1 MCPCVFIYLILVQ
14 NKLLKNTQQV
24 RLFIISILFVSLSV
38 FAAPKKQGF
47 IDTYPLQTRSVGLST
62 QDSLRQAFNIP
73 INDSLLGL
81 DFKKRRKYISAITE
95 KRIAEMTPVVLRRF
109 KELLE
114 NITLFAKQ
122 NDDDDLA
129 LEIAFLRIRINVD
142 GLAPKVKEQ
151 RLLSLDSISNVLKL
165 DWLSVR
171 VKYHLGI
178 DYTRT
183 PNRISEGFIYLF
195 KALYILENILDDPT
209 LRYQIVTFIGL
220 TAYEHEQYQL
230 SKRYFKKAA
239 DNIKNKSVGAFNNL
253 ALAYRGLKMLDSS
266 NYYFRFAKEL
276 AIAAND
282 SGDITIINGNIGE
295 NLFLEGEFEAALPLL
310 HADADYS
317 LAIKNFGN
325 ASNALVYLSG
335 CYLALGDLVKSERY
349 LWEAYRAAKTDKDLR
364 RMKPIYRQLANWSAY
379 NGDAAS
385 ALVYRDS
392 LEFVTSQLQLNFNRF
407 SGFEAD
413 KLVKLNANQI
423 ALSQRE
429 KAQEQ
434 SEKVLLII
442 IGASLFVLVIL
453 TLLFLNYRANK
464 KLKEKSLALTN
475 AQLTGKLEDATSQL
489 KVYITET
496 QQKALTEKVILTDA
510 NWREFLQ
517 YFNKVHPS
525 FVLDLKQQYPKLSK
539 AEVRFCCLSYLSMS
553 DKEMAAMLGVGRA
566 SIRVTRQRTRAKL
579 NLKEGDCLETL
590 LLTL

>member
-1 MCPCVFIYLILVQ
+1 MCPCVFIYLDTVQ

-38 FAAPKKQGF
+38 FATPKKQGF

-81 DFKKRRKYISAITE
+81 DFKKRRKYIAAITE
-95 KRIAEMTPVVLRRF
+95 KRIAAMTPVVLRRF

-276 AIAAND
+276 AIAEND
-282 SGDITIINGNIGE
+282 SGDITVINGNIGE

-317 LAIKNFGN
+317 LAIKSFG
-325 ASNALVYLSG
+325 
-335 CYLALGDLVKSERY
+335 KR
-349 LWEAYRAAKTDKDLR
+349 
-364 RMKPIYRQLANWSAY
+364 I
-379 NGDAAS
+379 
-385 ALVYRDS
+385 
-392 LEFVTSQLQLNFNRF
+392 
-407 SGFEAD
+407 
-413 KLVKLNANQI
+413 
-423 ALSQRE
+423 
-429 KAQEQ
+429 
-434 SEKVLLII
+434 
-442 IGASLFVLVIL
+442 
-453 TLLFLNYRANK
+453 
-464 KLKEKSLALTN
+464 
-475 AQLTGKLEDATSQL
+475 
-489 KVYITET
+489 
-496 QQKALTEKVILTDA
+496 
-510 NWREFLQ
+510 
-517 YFNKVHPS
+517 
-525 FVLDLKQQYPKLSK
+525 
-539 AEVRFCCLSYLSMS
+539 
-553 DKEMAAMLGVGRA
+553 
-566 SIRVTRQRTRAKL
+566 
-579 NLKEGDCLETL
+579 
-590 LLTL
+590 

>member
-1 MCPCVFIYLILVQ
+1 MQQLRLLIL
-14 NKLLKNTQQV
+14 
-24 RLFIISILFVSLSV
+24 FILFGVLSV
-38 FAAPKKQGF
+38 FATPKKLGF
-47 IDTYPLQTRSVGLST
+47 IDTYPLQTRSVGLRT

-129 LEIAFLRIRINVD
+129 LEIAFLRIRLNVD

-165 DWLSVR
+165 DWLSAR

-195 KALYILENILDDPT
+195 KALYILENTISEPNLVSEA
-209 LRYQIVTFIGL
+209 YSYVGL
-220 TAYEHEQYQL
+220 TAYRYEQYHL
-230 SKRYFKKAA
+230 SKRYFKKAV
-239 DNIKNKSVGAFNNL
+239 DTKNYLYGGAYNNL
-253 ALAYRGLKMLDSS
+253 ALAYTRLKMLDSA
-266 NYYFRFAKEL
+266 NYYFRLAKQN
-276 AIAAND
+276 AISDKNNEFL
-282 SGDITIINGNIGE
+282 IIINGNIGE
-295 NLFLEGEFEAALPLL
+295 NLYRQGEFEAAIPLL
-310 HADADYS
+310 EADANYS
-317 LAIKNFGN
+317 LSIKSLGN
-325 ASNALVYLSG
+325 ASNALIYLSA
-335 CYLALGDLVKSERY
+335 CYLALDEPIKSEQFMWR
-349 LWEAYRAAKTDKDLR
+349 AYNAAKKDKDLR

-392 LEFVTSQLQLNFNRF
+392 LEFVTNQLQLNFNRF

-525 FVLDLKQQYPKLSK
+525 FVLYLKQQYPKLSK

-579 NLKEGDCLETL
+579 NLKEGASLDTL

>member
-14 NKLLKNTQQV
+14 NKLLKNTYQV

-38 FAAPKKQGF
+38 FAAPKKLDF
-47 IDTYPLQTRSVGLST
+47 IDAHHLQTRSVGLST

-81 DFKKRRKYISAITE
+81 DFIKRRNYFAAITK
-95 KRIAEMTPVVLRRF
+95 KRIAAMTPVVLRRF

-114 NITLFAKQ
+114 NIVLFAKQ

-129 LEIAFLRIRINVD
+129 LEIVFLRIRLNVD

-171 VKYHLGI
+171 VKYQLGT

-195 KALYILENILDDPT
+195 KALYILEHTINDPQMT
-209 LRYQIVTFIGL
+209 YEANAYVGL
-220 TAYEHEQYQL
+220 TAYRYEQYQL
-230 SKRYFKKAA
+230 SKRYLKKAV
-239 DNIKNKSVGAFNNL
+239 DTENYIGHGPYNNL
-253 ALAYRGLKMLDSS
+253 ALAYARLKMLDSA
-266 NYYFRFAKEL
+266 NYYFSLAKQFAISK
-276 AIAAND
+276 NNTD
-282 SGDITIINGNIGE
+282 WVTIINGNIGE
-295 NLFLEGEFEAALPLL
+295 NLYRKGEFDAALPLL
-310 HADADYS
+310 IEDANMS
-317 LAIKNFGN
+317 LSKGWFGN
-325 ASNALVYLSG
+325 ASNALIYIAAS
-335 CYLALGDLVKSERY
+335 YLALDEPIKSEKFMWR
-349 LWEAYRAAKTDKDLR
+349 AYSAAKKDKELR
-364 RMKPIYRQLANWSAY
+364 RMKPIYRQLAKWSAY
-379 NGDAAS
+379 SGNANNT
-385 ALVYRDS
+385 LLYNDS
-392 LEFVTSQLQLNFNRF
+392 LQFVSNQLHLEFNKF

-442 IGASLFVLVIL
+442 ISASLFGLVIL

-464 KLKEKSLALTN
+464 KLKEKSLALAN
-475 AQLTGKLEDATSQL
+475 AKLKGELEDATSQL

-525 FVLDLKQQYPKLSK
+525 FVMYLKQQYPKLTK

-579 NLKEGDCLETL
+579 NLKQGASLETL

>member
-38 FAAPKKQGF
+38 FAAPKKLGF
-47 IDTYPLQTRSVGLST
+47 IDAHPLQTRSVGLST

-165 DWLSVR
+165 DWLSAR

-195 KALYILENILDDPT
+195 KALYILENTISEPNLVSEA
-209 LRYQIVTFIGL
+209 YSYVGL
-220 TAYEHEQYQL
+220 TAYRYEQYQL
-230 SKRYFKKAA
+230 SKRYFKKAV
-239 DNIKNKSVGAFNNL
+239 DTKNYIGHGAYNNL
-253 ALAYRGLKMLDSS
+253 ALAYKGLKMLDSA
-266 NYYFRFAKEL
+266 NYYFRLAKQY
-276 AIAAND
+276 AIAENN
-282 SGDITIINGNIGE
+282 SVWITIINGNIGE

-310 HADADYS
+310 HADADYC
-317 LAIKNFGN
+317 LAIKSYGN

-385 ALVYRDS
+385 ALFYRDS

-413 KLVKLNANQI
+413 KLVRLNASEVELLQK
-423 ALSQRE
+423 QQQ
-429 KAQEQ
+429 QEV
-434 SEKVLLII
+434 SKKVIWI
-442 IGASLFVLVIL
+442 LVISGIFIMII
-453 TLLFLNYRANK
+453 TLLLFINFRSRKL
-464 KLKEKSLALTN
+464 LKEKTLALSN
-475 AQLTGKLEDATSQL
+475 SQLKGKLEDATSQL
-489 KVYITET
+489 NVYLKET
-496 QQKALTEKVILTDA
+496 QQKSLTEKVILTDA
-510 NWREFLQ
+510 DWREFLQ
-517 YFNKVHPS
+517 FFNKVYPS
-525 FVLDLKQQYPKLSK
+525 FFSSIKQKYPNLSK
-539 AEVRFCCLSYLSMS
+539 AELRFCCLSYLSLS
-553 DKEMAAMLGVGRA
+553 DKEMSAMLGVGRA
-566 SIRVTRQRTRAKL
+566 SIRVTRGRTRAKL
-579 NLKEGDCLETL
+579 QLTATDSLEEL
-590 LLTL
+590 LSVV

>member
-1 MCPCVFIYLILVQ
+1 MVLVQ
-14 NKLLKNTQQV
+14 NKPLKHTQQV

-47 IDTYPLQTRSVGLST
+47 IDTYPLQTRSIVLST

-95 KRIAEMTPVVLRRF
+95 ERIAAMTPVVLRRF

-122 NDDDDLA
+122 NDDNDLA
-129 LEIAFLRIRINVD
+129 LEIAFLRIRLHVD
-142 GLAPKVKEQ
+142 GLAPKVIEQ

-195 KALYILENILDDPT
+195 KALYILEHTIDDPA
-209 LRYQIVTFIGL
+209 LKYQIAANIGL
-220 TAYEHEQYQL
+220 TAFEHEQYQL
-230 SKRYFKKAA
+230 SKRYLKKAV
-239 DNIKNKSVGAFNNL
+239 DTENYINHGAYNNL
-253 ALAYRGLKMLDSS
+253 ALAYTRLKMLDSA
-266 NYYFRFAKEL
+266 NYYFRLAKQY
-276 AIAAND
+276 AIAENN
-282 SGDITIINGNIGE
+282 SVWVTIINGNIGE
-295 NLFLEGEFEAALPLL
+295 NLYRKGEFDAALPLL
-310 HADADYS
+310 VEDANIS
-317 LAIKNFGN
+317 LSKGWFGN
-325 ASNALVYLSG
+325 ASNALIYIAAS
-335 CYLALGDLVKSERY
+335 YLALGDVVKSE
-349 LWEAYRAAKTDKDLR
+349 LFMKKAYSAAKSSKELR
-364 RMKPIYRQLANWSAY
+364 RMKPIYRQLAKWSAY
-379 NGDAAS
+379 NGNATNT
-385 ALVYRDS
+385 LLYNDS
-392 LEFVTSQLQLNFNRF
+392 LEVISNKLHLEFNKF

-423 ALSQRE
+423 ALLERQRDDE
-429 KAQEQ
+429 K
-434 SEKVLLII
+434 SKKLLLII
-442 IGASLFVLVIL
+442 VGVSIFVLVIL

-525 FVLDLKQQYPKLSK
+525 FVLYLKQQYPKLTK

-579 NLKEGDCLETL
+579 NLKQGDCLETL

>member
-1 MCPCVFIYLILVQ
+1 MQQLRLLIL
-14 NKLLKNTQQV
+14 
-24 RLFIISILFVSLSV
+24 FILFGVLSV
-38 FAAPKKQGF
+38 FATPKKLGF
-47 IDTYPLQTRSVGLST
+47 IDTYPLQTRSVGLRT

-81 DFKKRRKYISAITE
+81 DFKKRRKYIAAITE
-95 KRIAEMTPVVLRRF
+95 KRIIAMTPVVLRRF

-129 LEIAFLRIRINVD
+129 LEIAFLRIRLNVD

-195 KALYILENILDDPT
+195 KALYILENTISEPNLVSEA
-209 LRYQIVTFIGL
+209 YSYVGL
-220 TAYEHEQYQL
+220 TAYRYEQYQL
-230 SKRYFKKAA
+230 SKRYFKKAV
-239 DNIKNKSVGAFNNL
+239 DTKNYIGHGAYNNL
-253 ALAYRGLKMLDSS
+253 ALAYKGLKMLDSA
-266 NYYFRFAKEL
+266 NYYFRLAKQY
-276 AIAAND
+276 AIAENN
-282 SGDITIINGNIGE
+282 SVWITIINGNIGE

-310 HADADYS
+310 HADADYC
-317 LAIKNFGN
+317 LAIKSYGN

-349 LWEAYRAAKTDKDLR
+349 LWEAYSAAKSSKELR

-392 LEFVTSQLQLNFNRF
+392 LEFVTNQLQLNFNRF

-413 KLVKLNANQI
+413 KLVNLNANQI

-442 IGASLFVLVIL
+442 ISASLFGLVIL

-475 AQLTGKLEDATSQL
+475 AQLIGKLEDATSQL

-525 FVLDLKQQYPKLSK
+525 FVMYLKQQYPKLTK

-579 NLKEGDCLETL
+579 NLKEGASLDTL

>member
-1 MCPCVFIYLILVQ
+1 MVLVQ
-14 NKLLKNTQQV
+14 NKPLKNTQQV

-38 FAAPKKQGF
+38 FAAPKKLGF
-47 IDTYPLQTRSVGLST
+47 IDTYPLQTRSVVLST

-81 DFKKRRKYISAITE
+81 DFKKRRKYLEAITSS
-95 KRIAEMTPVVLRRF
+95 RIAAMTPIVLRRF

-122 NDDDDLA
+122 NADDDLA
-129 LEIAFLRIRINVD
+129 LEIAFLRIRLHVD

-171 VKYHLGI
+171 VKYHLGT

-195 KALYILENILDDPT
+195 KALYILEHTINEPQMT
-209 LRYQIVTFIGL
+209 YEVNTHVGL
-220 TAYEHEQYQL
+220 TAYRYEQYQL
-230 SKRYFKKAA
+230 SKRYFKKAVDTENYINHRA
-239 DNIKNKSVGAFNNL
+239 YNNL
-253 ALAYRGLKMLDSS
+253 ALAYTRLKMLDSA
-266 NYYFRFAKEL
+266 NYYFRLAKQFAISK
-276 AIAAND
+276 NKTD
-282 SGDITIINGNIGE
+282 WVTIINGNIGE
-295 NLFLEGEFEAALPLL
+295 NLYRKGEFDAALPLL
-310 HADADYS
+310 VEDANIS
-317 LAIKNFGN
+317 LSKGWFGN
-325 ASNALVYLSG
+325 ASNALIYIAAS
-335 CYLALGDLVKSERY
+335 YLALGEPVKSEFFMKK
-349 LWEAYRAAKTDKDLR
+349 AYSAAKSSKELR
-364 RMKPIYRQLANWSAY
+364 RMKPIYRQLAKWSAY
-379 NGDAAS
+379 NDDTTNT
-385 ALVYRDS
+385 LVYRDS
-392 LEFVTSQLQLNFNRF
+392 LEFVTNQLHLEFNKF

-525 FVLDLKQQYPKLSK
+525 FVMYLKQQYPKLTK

-579 NLKEGDCLETL
+579 NLKEGDSLETL

>member
-1 MCPCVFIYLILVQ
+1 M
-14 NKLLKNTQQV
+14 
-24 RLFIISILFVSLSV
+24 RLFIISMLFVTLSV
-38 FAAPKKQGF
+38 FASPKKQGF
-47 IDTYPLQTRSVGLST
+47 INAYPLQTRSVVLST

-81 DFKKRRKYISAITE
+81 DFLKRRKYLEAITE
-95 KRIAEMTPVVLRRF
+95 TGLAAMTPDNLSRF

-129 LEIAFLRIRINVD
+129 LEIAFLRIRLNVD

-165 DWLSVR
+165 DWLSAR

-195 KALYILENILDDPT
+195 KALYILEHTINEPQMT
-209 LRYQIVTFIGL
+209 YEVNTHVGL
-220 TAYEHEQYQL
+220 TAYRYEQYQL
-230 SKRYFKKAA
+230 SKRYFKKAVDTENYINHRA
-239 DNIKNKSVGAFNNL
+239 YNNL
-253 ALAYRGLKMLDSS
+253 ALAYTRLKMLDSA
-266 NYYFRFAKEL
+266 NYYFRLAKQFAISE
-276 AIAAND
+276 NNSD
-282 SGDITIINGNIGE
+282 WVTIINGNIGE
-295 NLFLEGEFEAALPLL
+295 NLYRKGEFDAALPLL
-310 HADADYS
+310 VEDANIS
-317 LAIKNFGN
+317 LSKGWFGN
-325 ASNALVYLSG
+325 ASNALIYIAAS
-335 CYLALGDLVKSERY
+335 YLALGEPVKSE
-349 LWEAYRAAKTDKDLR
+349 LFMKKAYSAAKSSKELR
-364 RMKPIYRQLANWSAY
+364 RMKPIYRQLAKWSAY
-379 NGDAAS
+379 NDDTTNT
-385 ALVYRDS
+385 LVYRDS
-392 LEFVTSQLQLNFNRF
+392 LEFVTNQLRSNSNSF
-407 SGFEAD
+407 SGFKAD

-423 ALSQRE
+423 ALLERQRDEE
-429 KAQEQ
+429 K
-434 SEKVLLII
+434 SKKLLLII
-442 IGASLFVLVIL
+442 AGVSIFVLVIL
-453 TLLFLNYRANK
+453 TLLFLNYHANK

-475 AQLTGKLEDATSQL
+475 VQLTGKLEDATSQL
-489 KVYITET
+489 KVYIIET

-525 FVLDLKQQYPKLSK
+525 FVMYLKQQYAKLSK
-539 AEVRFCCLSYLSMS
+539 AEVRFCCLSYLSLS

-579 NLKEGDCLETL
+579 NLKEGDSLETL

>member
-1 MCPCVFIYLILVQ
+1 
-14 NKLLKNTQQV
+14 
-24 RLFIISILFVSLSV
+24 
-38 FAAPKKQGF
+38 
-47 IDTYPLQTRSVGLST
+47 
-62 QDSLRQAFNIP
+62 
-73 INDSLLGL
+73 
-81 DFKKRRKYISAITE
+81 
-95 KRIAEMTPVVLRRF
+95 MTPVVLRRF

-195 KALYILENILDDPT
+195 KALYILENTISEPNLVSEA
-209 LRYQIVTFIGL
+209 YSYVGL
-220 TAYEHEQYQL
+220 TAYRYEQYHL
-230 SKRYFKKAA
+230 SKRYFKKAV
-239 DNIKNKSVGAFNNL
+239 DTKNYLYGGAYNNL
-253 ALAYRGLKMLDSS
+253 ALAYTRLKMLDSA
-266 NYYFRFAKEL
+266 NYYFRLAKQN
-276 AIAAND
+276 AISDKNNEFL
-282 SGDITIINGNIGE
+282 IIINGNIGE
-295 NLFLEGEFEAALPLL
+295 NLYRQGEFEAAIPLL
-310 HADADYS
+310 EADANYS
-317 LAIKNFGN
+317 LSIKSLGN
-325 ASNALVYLSG
+325 ASNALIYLSA
-335 CYLALGDLVKSERY
+335 CYLALDEPIKSEQFMWR
-349 LWEAYRAAKTDKDLR
+349 AYNAAKKDKELR
-364 RMKPIYRQLANWSAY
+364 RMKPIYKQLAKWYAY
-379 NGDAAS
+379 NGDPKNTLLYS
-385 ALVYRDS
+385 DS
-392 LEFVTSQLQLNFNRF
+392 LGYVSDRLHLEFDEF
-407 SGFEAD
+407 SGFKAD
-413 KLVKLNANQI
+413 KLVMLNAIELERLQKQKEQETSKRVMLFFVISSVFIMVI
-423 ALSQRE
+423 AL
-429 KAQEQ
+429 
-434 SEKVLLII
+434 
-442 IGASLFVLVIL
+442 
-453 TLLFLNYRANK
+453 LLFINFRAK
-464 KLKEKSLALTN
+464 RLLKEKSLALTN
-475 AQLTGKLEDATSQL
+475 AQLTGRLEDATSQL

-517 YFNKVHPS
+517 YFNKVHLS

>member
-1 MCPCVFIYLILVQ
+1 MQQLRLLIL
-14 NKLLKNTQQV
+14 
-24 RLFIISILFVSLSV
+24 FILFGVLSV
-38 FAAPKKQGF
+38 FATPKKLGF

-129 LEIAFLRIRINVD
+129 LEIAFLRIRLNVD

-195 KALYILENILDDPT
+195 KALYILENIIDDPT
-209 LRYQIVTFIGL
+209 LRYQLVTFIGL

-239 DNIKNKSVGAFNNL
+239 DNIKNKSVGAYNNL

-276 AIAAND
+276 AIAENN
-282 SGDITIINGNIGE
+282 SGDITVINGNIGE

-317 LAIKNFGN
+317 LAIKSFGN

-349 LWEAYRAAKTDKDLR
+349 LWEAYSAAKTIK
-364 RMKPIYRQLANWSAY
+364 IC
-379 NGDAAS
+379 
-385 ALVYRDS
+385 
-392 LEFVTSQLQLNFNRF
+392 E
-407 SGFEAD
+407 E
-413 KLVKLNANQI
+413 
-423 ALSQRE
+423 
-429 KAQEQ
+429 
-434 SEKVLLII
+434 
-442 IGASLFVLVIL
+442 
-453 TLLFLNYRANK
+453 
-464 KLKEKSLALTN
+464 
-475 AQLTGKLEDATSQL
+475 
-489 KVYITET
+489 
-496 QQKALTEKVILTDA
+496 
-510 NWREFLQ
+510 
-517 YFNKVHPS
+517 
-525 FVLDLKQQYPKLSK
+525 
-539 AEVRFCCLSYLSMS
+539 
-553 DKEMAAMLGVGRA
+553 
-566 SIRVTRQRTRAKL
+566 
-579 NLKEGDCLETL
+579 
-590 LLTL
+590 

>member
-1 MCPCVFIYLILVQ
+1 MCPCVFIYLILIQ
-14 NKLLKNTQQV
+14 NKPLKHTQQV

-129 LEIAFLRIRINVD
+129 LEIAFLRIRL
-142 GLAPKVKEQ
+142 LATKVKEQ

-220 TAYEHEQYQL
+220 TAYEHEQYPL

-295 NLFLEGEFEAALPLL
+295 NLFLEGEFEAAFPLL

-317 LAIKNFGN
+317 LAIKNFGS

-335 CYLALGDLVKSERY
+335 CYLALGDPVKSERY

-385 ALVYRDS
+385 ALFYRDS

-413 KLVKLNANQI
+413 KLVRLNASEVELLQK
-423 ALSQRE
+423 QQQ
-429 KAQEQ
+429 QEV
-434 SEKVLLII
+434 SKKVIWI
-442 IGASLFVLVIL
+442 LVISGIFIMII
-453 TLLFLNYRANK
+453 TLLLFINFRSRKL
-464 KLKEKSLALTN
+464 LKEKTLALSN
-475 AQLTGKLEDATSQL
+475 SQLKGKLEDATSQL
-489 KVYITET
+489 NVYLKET
-496 QQKALTEKVILTDA
+496 QQKSLTEKVILTDA
-510 NWREFLQ
+510 DWREFLQ
-517 YFNKVHPS
+517 FFNKVYPS
-525 FVLDLKQQYPKLSK
+525 FFSSIKQKYPNLSK
-539 AEVRFCCLSYLSMS
+539 AELRFCCLSYLSLS
-553 DKEMAAMLGVGRA
+553 DKEMSAMLGVGRA
-566 SIRVTRQRTRAKL
+566 SIRVTRGRTRAKL
-579 NLKEGDCLETL
+579 QLTATDSLEEL
-590 LLTL
+590 LSVV

>member
-1 MCPCVFIYLILVQ
+1 MVLVQ
-14 NKLLKNTQQV
+14 NKPLKNTDQV

-47 IDTYPLQTRSVGLST
+47 IDTYPLQTRSIVLST

-81 DFKKRRKYISAITE
+81 DFKKRRKYIAAITE

-129 LEIAFLRIRINVD
+129 LEIAFLRIRLNVD
-142 GLAPKVKEQ
+142 GLAPKVIEQ

-195 KALYILENILDDPT
+195 KALYILEHTINEPQMT
-209 LRYQIVTFIGL
+209 YEVNTHVGL
-220 TAYEHEQYQL
+220 TAYRYEQYQL
-230 SKRYFKKAA
+230 SKRYFKKAI
-239 DNIKNKSVGAFNNL
+239 DTENYINHGAYNNL
-253 ALAYRGLKMLDSS
+253 ALAYTRLKMLDSA
-266 NYYFRFAKEL
+266 NYYFRLAKQN
-276 AIAAND
+276 AISKNNTEWV
-282 SGDITIINGNIGE
+282 TIINGNIGE
-295 NLFLEGEFEAALPLL
+295 NLYRKGEFDAALPLL
-310 HADADYS
+310 VEDANIS
-317 LAIKNFGN
+317 LSKGWFGN
-325 ASNALVYLSG
+325 ASNALIYIAAS
-335 CYLALGDLVKSERY
+335 YLALGEPVKSEFFMKK
-349 LWEAYRAAKTDKDLR
+349 AYSAAKSSKELR
-364 RMKPIYRQLANWSAY
+364 RMKPIYKQLAKWSAY
-379 NGDAAS
+379 NDDANNT
-385 ALVYRDS
+385 LLYNDS
-392 LEFVTSQLQLNFNRF
+392 LQFVSNQLHLEFNKF

-525 FVLDLKQQYPKLSK
+525 FVMYLKQQYPKLTK

-579 NLKEGDCLETL
+579 NLKEGASLETL
-590 LLTL
+590 FLLL

>member
-38 FAAPKKQGF
+38 FAAPKKLGF
-47 IDTYPLQTRSVGLST
+47 IDAHPLQTRSVVLST
-62 QDSLRQAFNIP
+62 QDSLRQAFGIP

-81 DFKKRRKYISAITE
+81 DFLKRRKYLEAITE
-95 KRIAEMTPVVLRRF
+95 TGLAAMTPDNLSRF

-129 LEIAFLRIRINVD
+129 LEIAFLRIRLNVD

-165 DWLSVR
+165 DWLSAR

-195 KALYILENILDDPT
+195 KALYILENTISEPNLVSEA
-209 LRYQIVTFIGL
+209 YSYVGL
-220 TAYEHEQYQL
+220 TAYRYEQYQL
-230 SKRYFKKAA
+230 SKRYFKKAV
-239 DNIKNKSVGAFNNL
+239 DIKKYRSIRGTNNL
-253 ALAYRGLKMLDSS
+253 ALAYKGLKMLDSA
-266 NYYFRFAKEL
+266 NYYFSLAKQY
-276 AIAAND
+276 AIAENN
-282 SGDITIINGNIGE
+282 SVWITIINGNIGE

-310 HADADYS
+310 HADADYC
-317 LAIKNFGN
+317 LAIKSYGN

-349 LWEAYRAAKTDKDLR
+349 LWEAYRAAKTDKELR

-385 ALVYRDS
+385 AVVYRDS
-392 LEFVTSQLQLNFNRF
+392 LEFVTNQLQLNFNRF

-413 KLVKLNANQI
+413 KLVNLNANQI

-442 IGASLFVLVIL
+442 IGASLFGFIIL

-464 KLKEKSLALTN
+464 KLKEKNLAFSNL
-475 AQLTGKLEDATSQL
+475 QLTGKLEDANSQL

-517 YFNKVHPS
+517 HFNKVHPS
-525 FVLDLKQQYPKLSK
+525 FVMYLKQQYPKLTK
-539 AEVRFCCLSYLSMS
+539 AEVRFCCLSSLSMS
-553 DKEMAAMLGVGRA
+553 DKEMAAMLGVGSA

>member
-1 MCPCVFIYLILVQ
+1 MCPCVFIYLVLVQ
-14 NKLLKNTQQV
+14 NKPLKNKQQV

-95 KRIAEMTPVVLRRF
+95 KRIAEMTPFVLRRF

-129 LEIAFLRIRINVD
+129 LEIAFLRIRLNVD

-220 TAYEHEQYQL
+220 TAYEHEQYPL

-239 DNIKNKSVGAFNNL
+239 DNIKNKSVGAYNNL

-317 LAIKNFGN
+317 LAIKSYGN

-335 CYLALGDLVKSERY
+335 CYLALGDPVKSERY

-385 ALVYRDS
+385 ALFYRDS

-413 KLVKLNANQI
+413 KLVRLNASEVELLQK
-423 ALSQRE
+423 QQQ
-429 KAQEQ
+429 QEV
-434 SEKVLLII
+434 SKKVIWI
-442 IGASLFVLVIL
+442 LVISGIFIMII
-453 TLLFLNYRANK
+453 TLLLFINFRSRKL
-464 KLKEKSLALTN
+464 LKEKTLALSN
-475 AQLTGKLEDATSQL
+475 SQLKGKLEDATSQL
-489 KVYITET
+489 NVYLKET
-496 QQKALTEKVILTDA
+496 QQKSLTEKVILTDA
-510 NWREFLQ
+510 DWREFLQ
-517 YFNKVHPS
+517 FFNKVYPS
-525 FVLDLKQQYPKLSK
+525 FFSSIKQKYPNLSK
-539 AEVRFCCLSYLSMS
+539 AELRFCCLSYLSLS
-553 DKEMAAMLGVGRA
+553 DKEMSAMLGVGRA
-566 SIRVTRQRTRAKL
+566 SIRVTRGRTRAKL
-579 NLKEGDCLETL
+579 QLTATDSLEEL
-590 LLTL
+590 LSVV